1 MVSTMK
7 ANISTGFYIKLWL
20 CNTCAFFKL
29 PNINRVSEEGKLFVE
44 FVQRFDDGVL
54 EGSVAHLKKQDR
66 PRGFL
71 NHYLIVV

>member
-66 PRGFL
+66 PGGF
-71 NHYLIVV
+71 